1 MDLSRQL
8 KNAIATGNLR
18 FGQRQAI
25 DACARGEAKVVI
37 LAANCPTDFTDE
49 LHANH
54 PEVTKFRSGMVNRE
68 LGIACGKPLLSQPSA
83 LSMPVTV
90 NYCSSRQIL
99 SEYPGGI
106 FPFEF
111 HQRFDVSCR
120 NGDDYATFFPRVSSS
135 FDFSD
140 YAHIPS
146 CYSASCR

>member
-54 PEVTKFRSGMVNRE
+54 PKVTKFRSGMVNRE
-68 LGIACGKPLLSQPSA
+68 LGIACGKPFAVSTISIIDAGDSELLQ
-83 LSMPVTV
+83 LET
-90 NYCSSRQIL
+90 NL
-99 SEYPGGI
+99 E
-106 FPFEF
+106 
-111 HQRFDVSCR
+111 
-120 NGDDYATFFPRVSSS
+120 
-135 FDFSD
+135 
-140 YAHIPS
+140 
-146 CYSASCR
+146 

>member
-1 MDLSRQL
+1 MDLNRQL

-68 LGIACGKPLLSQPSA
+68 LGIACGKPFSVSTISIIDAGDSELLQ
-83 LSMPVTV
+83 LET
-90 NYCSSRQIL
+90 NL
-99 SEYPGGI
+99 E
-106 FPFEF
+106 
-111 HQRFDVSCR
+111 
-120 NGDDYATFFPRVSSS
+120 
-135 FDFSD
+135 
-140 YAHIPS
+140 
-146 CYSASCR
+146 

>member
-1 MDLSRQL
+1 MDISRQL

-68 LGIACGKPLLSQPSA
+68 LGIACGKPFSVSTISIIDAGDSELLQ
-83 LSMPVTV
+83 LET
-90 NYCSSRQIL
+90 NL
-99 SEYPGGI
+99 E
-106 FPFEF
+106 
-111 HQRFDVSCR
+111 
-120 NGDDYATFFPRVSSS
+120 
-135 FDFSD
+135 
-140 YAHIPS
+140 
-146 CYSASCR
+146 